1 MSKSAEALIY
11 GIRSLQRFVDALSA
25 VESPEQVYAFGLTA
39 IQEIFKPNGAFVLL
53 PDSGAEAPR
62 PTAAHKAGSDRLD

>member
-39 IQEIFKPNGAFVLL
+39 IQEIFKPNGPLCFFRIPARKHR
-53 PDSGAEAPR
+53 G
-62 PTAAHKAGSDRLD
+62 RLRHIKPVR